1 MKKDLLHNKGNI
13 RTKQMECM
21 DLMWI
26 LKKKMKTLKERREKK
41 VNGGLV
47 IMVKIRKPL
56 AVNDSCKIVYRE
68 KD

>member
-1 MKKDLLHNKGNI
+1 
-13 RTKQMECM
+13 MECM